1 MQIAITILAH
11 NEERRIGAC
20 LASLPL
26 DDADVIATVVVNG
39 SSDRT
44 ADIVREFEPRGVR
57 LVEYAEPGKSRSWNR
72 FVLDEAPEA
81 DIFVFVDGDA
91 VLAPGSIDALADC
104 LARHPEANAAAALP
118 LNGRSMAFYQ
128 RSMLNT
134 QGFFGDCYALS
145 GAFVRAMRE
154 SGVRLP
160 DDLVGDDSLV
170 NALANTD
177 LGADRD
183 FRRGA
188 VVQCLG
194 AGFYCEPNPI
204 TPAGLRR
211 QMKRMESY
219 ALRYFQNRI
228 LSDIMQNEGARLIPS
243 RLATIYG
250 LYLDRLRPRLN
261 PLWFEFDRRA
271 LARIRAAA

>member
-1 MQIAITILAH
+1 MQIEIIVLAH
-11 NEERRIGAC
+11 NEERRIAAC
-20 LASLPL
+20 LASLPSE
-26 DDADVIATVVVNG
+26 DASVGVTVVVNG

-44 ADIVREFEPRGVR
+44 ADIVRDHGTRGVR
-57 LVEYAEPGKSRSWNR
+57 LVEYQQGGKARSWNR

-81 DIFVFVDGDA
+81 DVYVCVDGDA
-91 VLAPGSIDALADC
+91 VLAPGSVGALGQC
-104 LARHPEANAAAALP
+104 LERNPEANAAAALP
-118 LNGRSMAFYQ
+118 LNGRSKAFYQ
-128 RSMLNT
+128 RSMQVS
-134 QGFFGDCYALS
+134 QGLFGDCYALS
-145 GAFVRAMRE
+145 GAFVRSLRE

-160 DDLVGDDSLV
+160 DDLIGDDGLV

-177 LGADRD
+177 IGADRD

-188 VVQCLG
+188 VIQCLG

-204 TPAGLRR
+204 TPEGLRR
-211 QMKRMESY
+211 QAKRMDNY

-228 LSDIMQNEGARLIPS
+228 LSDIMRNEGARMIPT
-243 RLATIYG
+243 RLASVYS

>member
-1 MQIAITILAH
+1 MQTEIIVLAH
-11 NEERRIGAC
+11 NEERRIAAC
-20 LASLPL
+20 LASLPSE
-26 DDADVIATVVVNG
+26 DASVGVTVVVNG

-44 ADIVREFEPRGVR
+44 ADIVRDHGTRGVR
-57 LVEYAEPGKSRSWNR
+57 LVEYQQGGKARSWNR

-81 DIFVFVDGDA
+81 DVYVCVDGDA
-91 VLAPGSIDALADC
+91 VLAPGSVGALGQC
-104 LARHPEANAAAALP
+104 LERNPEANAAAALP
-118 LNGRSMAFYQ
+118 LNGRSKAFYQ
-128 RSMLNT
+128 RSMQVS
-134 QGFFGDCYALS
+134 QGLFGDCYALS
-145 GAFVRAMRE
+145 GAFVRSLRE

-160 DDLVGDDSLV
+160 DDLIGDDGLV

-177 LGADRD
+177 IGADRD

-188 VVQCLG
+188 VIQCLG

-204 TPAGLRR
+204 TPEGLRR
-211 QMKRMESY
+211 QAKRMDNY

-228 LSDIMQNEGARLIPS
+228 LSDIMRNEGARMIPT
-243 RLATIYG
+243 RLASVYS

>member
-1 MQIAITILAH
+1 MDKLIAILAH

-26 DDADVIATVVVNG
+26 DDAEVSATVVVNG

-57 LVEYAEPGKSRSWNR
+57 LVEYAEPGKARSWNR

-81 DIFVFVDGDA
+81 DVFVFVDGDA
-91 VLAPGSIDALADC
+91 VLAPGSVGALADC

-128 RSMLNT
+128 RSMMNN

-145 GAFVRAMRE
+145 GAFVRAMRD

-183 FRRGA
+183 FRKGA

-219 ALRYFQNRI
+219 ALRHFQNRI
-228 LSDIMQNEGARLIPS
+228 LSDIMQNEGARMIPT
-243 RLATIYG
+243 RLADVYD